1 MRKNKK
7 GLQEA
12 TPLTARQEESL
23 NGRGTK
29 ASWSRREGDW
39 GREGRTGLDWT
50 GLGESQEVGG
60 SPGSGLA
67 ILTEG
72 RRSVGRSVGDG
83 RGSGTVSHDD
93 EWGQEFAQLGGRH
106 GPSLGL
112 AASLPAPGQLGV
124 GGRRELHG
132 GACGRHHERDVLLLV
147 LVLHAI
153 LLGQLPVHGHG
164 LVGEE
169 CEVPGTAGSAGQK
182 ERDVRNP
189 MKATGTKSQCLVYT
203 RSGCE
208 RLSPLMKDGYRQS
221 IV

>member
-1 MRKNKK
+1 M
-7 GLQEA
+7 
-12 TPLTARQEESL
+12 TARQEESL

-29 ASWSRREGDW
+29 ASWSRREGDG
-39 GREGRTGLDWT
+39 GRQNRT

-93 EWGQEFAQLGGRH
+93 EGGQEFAQLGGRH

-132 GACGRHHERDVLLLV
+132 GAGGRHHERDVLLLV

-182 ERDVRNP
+182 EGDVRNP
-189 MKATGTKSQCLVYT
+189 MKATGNKSQCFVYT